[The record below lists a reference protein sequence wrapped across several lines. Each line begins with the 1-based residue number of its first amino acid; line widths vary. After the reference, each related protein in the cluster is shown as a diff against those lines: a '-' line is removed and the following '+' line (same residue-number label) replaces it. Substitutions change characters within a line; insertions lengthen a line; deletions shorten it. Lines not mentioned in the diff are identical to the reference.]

1 MTDHR
6 NDATRYRQCMDD
18 WHWLT
23 AEAEAQDRRALYVM
37 DDDARREWRPTV
49 PKWLPFFV
57 VAVVFAA
64 SIGASLVLEWWLR
77 GAG

>member
-1 MTDHR
+1 MSRLYIIDNDTGTEGYVPERESHR
-6 NDATRYRQCMDD
+6 TGRRLMHAM
-18 WHWLT
+18 
-23 AEAEAQDRRALYVM
+23 AE
-37 DDDARREWRPTV
+37 DDARREWRPTV